1 MSLTTE
7 AVRGEGLVRFVRTGI
22 LALLA
27 LSTFPLICRA
37 EGIGSICTKGEAEPT
52 LVWYTSQDPAR
63 NDAAVAAF
71 AQDYP
76 RLKVEAFRLA
86 TGALAARYGTEAAAG
101 VASASVV
108 TIGDAT
114 FIAKGL
120 DRGWFV
126 KLDKSELPALDKLDA
141 RWFHDGATT
150 TTINVLGLA
159 YNTNRIHGP
168 PPTTW
173 KDLIDPKYRGELILG
188 DPRAIP
194 SYMSLLKVWYD
205 VLGADFI
212 EALHAQKP
220 VFVPSVVPATQQL
233 AAGEVTVVV
242 PNTLATSDPL
252 ISQGAP
258 VKFVVPEVTTGNEF
272 LTVLSAN
279 GKSPN
284 AARCLYNFLLT
295 PEGQIAYTGS
305 TGVSPLGS
313 SVAGQALPPRYIDP
327 QMADLP
333 AQREKLLALLGL
345 Q

>member
-1 MSLTTE
+1 MS
-7 AVRGEGLVRFVRTGI
+7 RTAQAAHGATAARLIRTSI
-22 LALLA
+22 LALIA
-27 LSTFPLICRA
+27 LSILPLVCRA
-37 EGIGSICTKGEAEPT
+37 ESIGSICAAGEAEPS

-71 AQDYP
+71 AHEYP
-76 RLKVEAFRLA
+76 RLKVAAFRLA

-101 VASASVV
+101 VTNASLV

-120 DRGWFV
+120 DQGWFV
-126 KLDKSELPALDKLDA
+126 KIDKASLPAVDRLDA
-141 RWFHDGATT
+141 RWFHGGAAT

-159 YNTNRIHGP
+159 YNTNRVHGSP
-168 PPTTW
+168 PATW
-173 KDLIDPKYRGELILG
+173 KDLADPKYRGQILVG

-212 EALHAQKP
+212 EALRAQNP

-258 VKFVVPEVTTGNEF
+258 VKFLVPEVTTGNEF
-272 LTVLSAN
+272 LTVLSTNA
-279 GKSPN
+279 KSPN
-284 AARCLYNFLLT
+284 AARCLYNFLFT
-295 PEGQIAYTGS
+295 AEGQVAYTGS
-305 TGVSPLGS
+305 TGVSPFGS
-313 SVAGQALPPRYIDP
+313 SVTGQALPPRYIDP